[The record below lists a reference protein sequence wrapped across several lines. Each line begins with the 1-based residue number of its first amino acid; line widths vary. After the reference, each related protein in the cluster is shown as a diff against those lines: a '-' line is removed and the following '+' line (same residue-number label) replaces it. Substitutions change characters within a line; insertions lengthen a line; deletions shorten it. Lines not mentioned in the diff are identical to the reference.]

1 MSNGRNFIQIK
12 NYVHEVYQRVKRCG
26 KLLIFLIGVEN
37 YTSHHNMRNLHD
49 NFRTIILVL
58 LFESSNWMWNESFE
72 SLLRKCQRGQNVWR
86 ERRNTRDQNRE
97 K

>member
-1 MSNGRNFIQIK
+1 MAIIDIFN
-12 NYVHEVYQRVKRCG
+12 RCG
-26 KLLIFLIGVEN
+26 N
-37 YTSHHNMRNLHD
+37 YTSHHNMSTLHD

-58 LFESSNWMWNESFE
+58 LFESSGWMWNESFE
-72 SLLRKCQRGQNVWR
+72 LLLRKCQRGQNVWR